1 MASFSTLTEDAL
13 IHCYR
18 MAVKLKL
25 EPEFIRMVA
34 KELEKR
40 KLHLQDVLDKD
51 FAI

>member
-1 MASFSTLTEDAL
+1 MASFSSLSEEAL

-25 EPEFIRMVA
+25 EPDFIHLVS

-40 KLHLQDVLDKD
+40 KLHLQEILETDCSV
-51 FAI
+51 

>member
-1 MASFSTLTEDAL
+1 MASFSSLTEDAL

-40 KLHLQDVLDKD
+40 KLHLKEILDND
-51 FAI
+51 FAL